1 MKEVTYRLVL
11 AVAILAS
18 IIAFLDGSIVNVA
31 LPAIQRTLGGG
42 LSTQQWVVDAYL
54 ITLGAFMLI
63 AGSLSDIIGRKRVM
77 MIGLIGFGV
86 TSLLCAAATTKEL
99 LVIGRLLQGITG
111 ALLVPSSLAL
121 IMSRVPKDRQHAAI
135 GAWTSWTGIAMLIGP
150 FVGGVLID
158 LGSWRYI
165 FLLNVLPIAVTVYL
179 LARLKDE
186 RDTTTRVK
194 IDWYGAIL
202 GALSLG
208 GIVYALIEQPHFGW
222 AYPLI
227 YGTMAV
233 GVISFILFIWREKT
247 AVQPMMPL
255 GLFRS
260 RNFSAGNI
268 ATLSIYAGLSLVA
281 FLITIFVQQVGHYT
295 ATAAGLAMVP
305 MTILMFFLAS
315 RFGKLSGEYGPRI
328 FMTTGPLIVAA
339 GFVTMLFIDA
349 TANYWAMLP
358 GILLVGIGLSVT
370 VAPLTAA
377 ILGAVDSKRSGI
389 ASAINNVVARVA
401 GLVAV
406 ALIGT
411 VTGYNLNLGGFRN
424 GLVLAIVLF
433 VVGGFV
439 SFVGIRN
446 PAKPK
451 SDQSQTPAVE

>member
-1 MKEVTYRLVL
+1 MKETTYRLVL
-11 AVAILAS
+11 IVAILAS

-31 LPAIQRTLGGG
+31 LPAIQHSLGGG

-54 ITLGAFMLI
+54 ITLGAFMLV

-77 MIGLIGFGV
+77 MIGLIGFGL

-99 LVIGRLLQGITG
+99 LIIGRLLQGATG

-150 FVGGVLID
+150 FVGGVLVD
-158 LGSWRYI
+158 VGSWRYI
-165 FLLNVLPIAVTVYL
+165 FLMNVLPIAVTAYL
-179 LARLKDE
+179 LAKLQDE
-186 RDTTTRVK
+186 HDMLTRVK
-194 IDWYGAIL
+194 IDWYGAVL

-222 AYPLI
+222 AHPLI
-227 YGTMAV
+227 YGTMGV
-233 GVISFILFIWREKT
+233 GVVSLALFIWREKV
-247 AVQPMMPL
+247 AAQPMMPL

-260 RNFSAGNI
+260 RNFTAGNI

-295 ATAAGLAMVP
+295 ATAAGLTMVP
-305 MTILMFFLAS
+305 MSILMFFLAS

-328 FMTTGPLIVAA
+328 FMTVGPLIVAA
-339 GFVTMLFIDA
+339 GFVTMLFIDK

-358 GILLVGIGLSVT
+358 GILLFGIGLSVT

-411 VTGYNLNLGGFRN
+411 VTGYNLNLAGFRN

-433 VVGGFV
+433 VVGGLV
-439 SFVGIRN
+439 SFAGIRN

-451 SDQSQTPAVE
+451 ASDLQTPAVE

>member
-11 AVAILAS
+11 IIAILAS

-31 LPAIQRTLGGG
+31 LPAIQHTLGGG

-54 ITLGAFMLI
+54 ITLGAFMLV

-99 LVIGRLLQGITG
+99 LIIGRLLQGTTG

-186 RDTTTRVK
+186 HDTTTRVRL
-194 IDWYGAIL
+194 DWYGAVL

-233 GVISFILFIWREKT
+233 GVVSFILFIWREKV
-247 AVQPMMPL
+247 AAQPMMPL

-295 ATAAGLAMVP
+295 ATAAGLTMVP
-305 MTILMFFLAS
+305 MSILMFFLAS

-328 FMTTGPLIVAA
+328 FMTVGPLIVAA

-411 VTGYNLNLGGFRN
+411 VTGYNLNLAGFRN

-439 SFVGIRN
+439 SLVGIRN
-446 PAKPK
+446 PARLK
-451 SDQSQTPAVE
+451 SDPSQAPVVE

>member
-1 MKEVTYRLVL
+1 MKEITYRLVL
-11 AVAILAS
+11 IVAILAS

-31 LPAIQRTLGGG
+31 LPAIQHSLGGG

-54 ITLGAFMLI
+54 ITLGAFMLV

-99 LVIGRLLQGITG
+99 LIIGRLLQGVTG

-150 FVGGVLID
+150 FVGGILVD

-179 LARLKDE
+179 LAKLQDE
-186 RDTTTRVK
+186 RDMSTRVK

-222 AYPLI
+222 THPLI
-227 YGTMAV
+227 YGTMGV
-233 GVISFILFIWREKT
+233 GIVSLALFIWREKV
-247 AVQPMMPL
+247 AAQPMMPL

-260 RNFSAGNI
+260 RNFTAGNI

-295 ATAAGLAMVP
+295 ATAAGLTMVP
-305 MTILMFFLAS
+305 MSILMFFLAS

-328 FMTTGPLIVAA
+328 FMTAGPLIVAA

-349 TANYWAMLP
+349 SANYWAMLP
-358 GILLVGIGLSVT
+358 GILLFGIGLSVT

-411 VTGYNLNLGGFRN
+411 VTGYNLNLAGFRN
-424 GLVLAIVLF
+424 GLILSIVLF
-433 VVGGFV
+433 VVGGLV
-439 SFVGIRN
+439 SFAGIRN
-446 PAKPK
+446 PKKPK
-451 SDQSQTPAVE
+451 ADSLQTPAVE

>member
-1 MKEVTYRLVL
+1 MKETTYRLVL
-11 AVAILAS
+11 IVAILAS

-31 LPAIQRTLGGG
+31 LPAIQHTLGGG

-54 ITLGAFMLI
+54 ITLGAFMLV

-77 MIGLIGFGV
+77 MIGLIGFGI

-99 LVIGRLLQGITG
+99 LIVGRLLQGVTG

-121 IMSRVPKDRQHAAI
+121 IMSRVPKAKQHAAI
-135 GAWTSWTGIAMLIGP
+135 GAWTSWTGIALLIGP
-150 FVGGVLID
+150 FVGGILID

-179 LARLKDE
+179 LAKLKDE
-186 RDTTTRVK
+186 QDTSKRVK
-194 IDWYGAIL
+194 IDWYGAVL

-208 GIVYALIEQPHFGW
+208 GLVYALIEQPHFGW
-222 AYPLI
+222 AHPLI
-227 YGTMAV
+227 YSTMAV
-233 GVISFILFIWREKT
+233 GAVSLALFIWREK
-247 AVQPMMPL
+247 AAAQPMMPL

-260 RNFSAGNI
+260 RNFTAGNI

-295 ATAAGLAMVP
+295 ATAAGLTMVP
-305 MTILMFFLAS
+305 MSILMFFLAS
-315 RFGKLSGEYGPRI
+315 RFGKLSGKYGPRL
-328 FMTTGPLIVAA
+328 FMTVGPLIVAT

-358 GILLVGIGLSVT
+358 GILLFGIGLSVT

-377 ILGAVDSKRSGI
+377 ILGAIDSEKSGI

-406 ALIGT
+406 ALVGT
-411 VTGYNLNLGGFRN
+411 VTGYSLNLAGFRN
-424 GLVLAIVLF
+424 GLVISIVLF
-433 VVGGFV
+433 VLGGFV

-451 SDQSQTPAVE
+451 SDQLQTPAVE

>member
-11 AVAILAS
+11 TVAILAS

-31 LPAIQRTLGGG
+31 LPAIERTLGGG

-54 ITLGAFMLI
+54 ITLGAFMLV
-63 AGSLSDIIGRKRVM
+63 AGSLSDIIGRKKVM

-99 LVIGRLLQGITG
+99 LIIGRLLQGITG

-121 IMSRVPKDRQHAAI
+121 IMSRVPKAKQHAAI
-135 GAWTSWTGIAMLIGP
+135 GAWTSWTGIAILIGP
-150 FVGGVLID
+150 FVGGILID

-165 FLLNVLPIAVTVYL
+165 FLLNVLPIAATVYL
-179 LARLKDE
+179 LAKLKDE
-186 RDTTTRVK
+186 QDTSKRVK

-202 GALSLG
+202 GAMSLG

-222 AYPLI
+222 AHPLI
-227 YGTMAV
+227 YGTMAT
-233 GVISFILFIWREKT
+233 GVISLALFIWREKVAT
-247 AVQPMMPL
+247 QPMMPL

-260 RNFSAGNI
+260 RNFTAGNI
-268 ATLSIYAGLSLVA
+268 ATLSIYAGLSLVS

-295 ATAAGLAMVP
+295 ATAAGLTMVP
-305 MTILMFFLAS
+305 VSILMFVLAS
-315 RFGKLSGEYGPRI
+315 RFGKLSGTYGPRI
-328 FMTTGPLIVAA
+328 FMTVGPLIVAA
-339 GFVTMLFIDA
+339 GFVTMLLVDA
-349 TANYWAMLP
+349 SANYWTMLP
-358 GILLVGIGLSVT
+358 GILLFGIGLSVT

-377 ILGAVDSKRSGI
+377 ILGAIDSKQSGI

-411 VTGYNLNLGGFRN
+411 VTGYNLGLTGFRN
-424 GLVLAIVLF
+424 GLIFSIVLF
-433 VVGGFV
+433 IVGGLV
-439 SFVGIRN
+439 SFAGIRN

-451 SDQSQTPAVE
+451 SDQLQTPAVE

>member
-1 MKEVTYRLVL
+1 MKEITYRLVL
-11 AVAILAS
+11 IVAILAS

-31 LPAIQRTLGGG
+31 LPAIQHSLGGG

-54 ITLGAFMLI
+54 ITLGAFMLV

-99 LVIGRLLQGITG
+99 LIIGRLLQGVTG

-121 IMSRVPKDRQHAAI
+121 IMSRVPKARQHAAI

-150 FVGGVLID
+150 FVGGILVD

-179 LARLKDE
+179 LAKLQDE
-186 RDTTTRVK
+186 RDMSTRVK
-194 IDWYGAIL
+194 IDWYGAVL

-222 AYPLI
+222 THPLI
-227 YGTMAV
+227 YGTMGV
-233 GVISFILFIWREKT
+233 GIVSLALFIWREKV
-247 AVQPMMPL
+247 AAQPMMPL

-260 RNFSAGNI
+260 RNFTAGNI

-295 ATAAGLAMVP
+295 ATAAGLTMVP
-305 MTILMFFLAS
+305 MSILMFFLAS
-315 RFGKLSGEYGPRI
+315 RFGKLSGEHGPRM
-328 FMTTGPLIVAA
+328 FMTVGPLIVAA

-349 TANYWAMLP
+349 SANYWAMLP
-358 GILLVGIGLSVT
+358 GILLFGIGLSVT

-411 VTGYNLNLGGFRN
+411 VTGYNLNLAGFRN
-424 GLVLAIVLF
+424 GLVLSIVLF
-433 VVGGFV
+433 IVGGLV
-439 SFVGIRN
+439 SFAGIRN
-446 PAKPK
+446 PKKPAA
-451 SDQSQTPAVE
+451 DQLQAPAIE

>member
-1 MKEVTYRLVL
+1 MKEITYRLVL
-11 AVAILAS
+11 IVAILAS

-31 LPAIQRTLGGG
+31 LPAIQHSLGGG

-54 ITLGAFMLI
+54 ITLGAFMLV

-99 LVIGRLLQGITG
+99 LIIGRLLQGVTG

-150 FVGGVLID
+150 FVGGILVD

-179 LARLKDE
+179 LAKLQDE
-186 RDTTTRVK
+186 RDMSTRVK

-222 AYPLI
+222 THPLI
-227 YGTMAV
+227 YGTMGV
-233 GVISFILFIWREKT
+233 GIVSLALFIWREKV
-247 AVQPMMPL
+247 AAQPMMPL
-255 GLFRS
+255 GVFRS
-260 RNFSAGNI
+260 RNFTAGNI

-295 ATAAGLAMVP
+295 ATAAGLTMVP
-305 MTILMFFLAS
+305 MSILMFFLAS

-328 FMTTGPLIVAA
+328 FMTAGPLIVAA

-349 TANYWAMLP
+349 SANYWAMLP
-358 GILLVGIGLSVT
+358 GILLFGIGLSVT

-411 VTGYNLNLGGFRN
+411 VTGYNLNLAGFRN
-424 GLVLAIVLF
+424 GLILSIVLF
-433 VVGGFV
+433 VVGGLV
-439 SFVGIRN
+439 SFAGIRN
-446 PAKPK
+446 PKKPK
-451 SDQSQTPAVE
+451 ADSLQTPAVE

>member
-1 MKEVTYRLVL
+1 MKEITYRLVL
-11 AVAILAS
+11 IVAILAS

-31 LPAIQRTLGGG
+31 LPAIQHSLGGG

-54 ITLGAFMLI
+54 ITLGAFMLV

-86 TSLLCAAATTKEL
+86 TSLFCAAATTKEL
-99 LVIGRLLQGITG
+99 LIIGRLLQGVTG

-150 FVGGVLID
+150 FVGGILVD

-179 LARLKDE
+179 LAKLQDE
-186 RDTTTRVK
+186 RDMSTRVK

-222 AYPLI
+222 THPLI
-227 YGTMAV
+227 YGTMGV
-233 GVISFILFIWREKT
+233 GIVSLALFIWREKV
-247 AVQPMMPL
+247 AAQPMMPL
-255 GLFRS
+255 GVFRS
-260 RNFSAGNI
+260 RNFTAGNI
-268 ATLSIYAGLSLVA
+268 AMLSIYAGLSLVA

-295 ATAAGLAMVP
+295 ATAAGLTMVP
-305 MTILMFFLAS
+305 MSILMFFLAS

-328 FMTTGPLIVAA
+328 FMTVGPLIVAA

-349 TANYWAMLP
+349 SANYWAMLP
-358 GILLVGIGLSVT
+358 GILLFGIGLSVT

-411 VTGYNLNLGGFRN
+411 VTGYTLNLAGFRN
-424 GLVLAIVLF
+424 GLILSIVLF
-433 VVGGFV
+433 VVGGLV
-439 SFVGIRN
+439 SFAGIRN
-446 PAKPK
+446 PKKPK
-451 SDQSQTPAVE
+451 ADSLQTPAVE